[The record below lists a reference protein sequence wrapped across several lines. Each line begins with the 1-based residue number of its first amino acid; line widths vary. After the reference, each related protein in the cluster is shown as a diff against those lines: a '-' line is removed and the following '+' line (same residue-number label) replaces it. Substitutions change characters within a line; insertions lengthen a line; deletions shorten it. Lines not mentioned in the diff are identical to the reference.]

1 MDIERALIQL
11 ILDNNGVLEF
21 YRDIEQLIQSKKIDI
36 PLVIQYAEKYLTT
49 KQRELLHRV
58 LRI

>member
-1 MDIERALIQL
+1 MDRERALIQL

-36 PLVIQYAEKYLTT
+36 PLVIQYAEKNLTSQQ
-49 KQRELLHRV
+49 KELLYRV